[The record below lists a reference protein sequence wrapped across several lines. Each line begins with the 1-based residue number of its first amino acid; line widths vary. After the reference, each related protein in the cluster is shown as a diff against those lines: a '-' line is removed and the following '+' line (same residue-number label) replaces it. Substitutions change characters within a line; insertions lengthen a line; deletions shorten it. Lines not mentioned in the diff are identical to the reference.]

1 MSLEERM
8 YLDMF
13 GGSHSP
19 DDLGINEN
27 TENKKSDVEL
37 SELLFE
43 SKSDVESDNLS
54 CCDGES
60 NAVHTEDLI
69 RRGVTRKIAADI
81 TYECRHLVKQDS
93 ERNTNR
99 LRLKSSE
106 LPSTSESVAQHLART
121 GQFVSAGLNDSKD
134 QAKAVNASS
143 VEAEKMLPDG
153 DANQKAKKTKKLK
166 QKLLKAKSKVDPA
179 VSHTDPSQ
187 LPFPTMTKAS
197 DIYKM
202 FQSKSEGIKGR
213 EVLSVEEEDTTNVE
227 KPEAAETALEK
238 TKKSSKFPKFW
249 KHGKTK
255 VKKFKPRR
263 EANEPMKDEAKTANE
278 KTSKFNIFKKK
289 KKTPVKPFRKSKA
302 GCSEE
307 QEVGEETMKWYKV
320 KLSATAAVMPTPKDV
335 YRNK

>member
-1 MSLEERM
+1 
-8 YLDMF
+8 
-13 GGSHSP
+13 
-19 DDLGINEN
+19 
-27 TENKKSDVEL
+27 
-37 SELLFE
+37 
-43 SKSDVESDNLS
+43 
-54 CCDGES
+54 
-60 NAVHTEDLI
+60 
-69 RRGVTRKIAADI
+69 
-81 TYECRHLVKQDS
+81 
-93 ERNTNR
+93 
-99 LRLKSSE
+99 
-106 LPSTSESVAQHLART
+106 
-121 GQFVSAGLNDSKD
+121 
-134 QAKAVNASS
+134 
-143 VEAEKMLPDG
+143 
-153 DANQKAKKTKKLK
+153 
-166 QKLLKAKSKVDPA
+166 
-179 VSHTDPSQ
+179 
-187 LPFPTMTKAS
+187 MTKAS

-213 EVLSVEEEDTTNVE
+213 EVLSVEEEEDTTNVE